1 MTSIVVTSC
10 NRGEG
15 KTTIAIQ
22 MARAAVIEAELRVL
36 LIDCS
41 PVNPELADLFRC
53 NPSPG
58 FSDLLDGNADAA
70 SIIRPTE
77 INGLDLVSFGKARP
91 SRISRYDLS
100 HMRSKLD
107 TLLTPEGTKYDLT
120 IVDGPSSFQEPDLT
134 LNSALFDGVVLVIE
148 CERTRWEVVQ
158 NYQSRLRDGNAQL
171 IGAVLNKRRYYIP
184 KGFYV

>member
-1 MTSIVVTSC
+1 
-10 NRGEG
+10 
-15 KTTIAIQ
+15 
-22 MARAAVIEAELRVL
+22 MALAAAIEAELRVL

-41 PVNPELADLFRC
+41 PANAELADLFRC

-58 FSDLLDGNADAA
+58 LSDLLDGNSDST
-70 SIIRPTE
+70 SIIRPTGTK
-77 INGLDLVSFGKARP
+77 GLDLISFGTARP

-100 HMRSKLD
+100 HMRNKLD
-107 TLLTPEGTKYDLT
+107 TLVTPDGTRYDLT
-120 IVDGPSSFQEPDLT
+120 IVDGPSSFQEPDLA
-134 LNSALFDGVVLVIE
+134 LNAVLFDGVVLVIE

-158 NYQSRLRDGNAQL
+158 NYQNRLRDGNAQL